1 MNAKPLSKEI
11 YNKAKELG
19 IERIILRFSGGN
31 DEGYL
36 DVETEPK
43 FNQDFAS
50 EIEDWAL
57 EEYDYSGAGDGSD
70 YGDDVIY
77 DLKSGKVS
85 TSEWY
90 MSRSE
95 GGSVER
101 NLQIEA

>member
-57 EEYDYSGAGDGSD
+57 EEYNYSGAGDGSD

-77 DLKSGKVS
+77 DLKNGKVS

-95 GGSVER
+95 GDADER